1 MGRHFRRHHQGR
13 LHQEV
18 QKEFRLRWRAHASGK
33 LDHFY
38 VSGKLDHFDVSG
50 KLDHF
55 DVSVKLDRFEVY
67 GKLDRFDGLQKL
79 SRCGSVCR
87 AVATIIRGL
96 QFESSR

>member
-38 VSGKLDHFDVSG
+38 VSG